1 MLNQGTIIAKATG
14 AGSSAISLFRLS
26 GKDAIKIVNKC
37 FQPKSEKKLAD
48 QKSHTVHLGTLHD
61 KESSP
66 LDEVLVSIFKA
77 PHSYTGENVVE
88 ISCHGSNFIQEEV
101 LRLFISLGAKQAKP
115 GEFTLRAFLNKKMDL
130 SQAEA
135 VADLIVTESRVAH
148 EVAMNQMRG
157 GYTAEIA
164 QLRQKLLDF
173 ASLITLELDF
183 AEEDVAFADRT
194 ALKDLLGSLQS
205 KIKSLL
211 DSFHYGSVIKKGV
224 PVAIVGKPNAGKSSL
239 LNALLNEDRAI
250 VSSIPGTTRDT
261 IEDTLTLSGIEFRF
275 IDTAGL
281 RETNDRIESVG
292 VAKAK
297 EKVDL
302 AKVMIYLFDTNDTSL
317 SEITSAIKE
326 FKREDLIVV
335 LVENKIDLIQETGES
350 SITKVLKEYS
360 SQIPTHAFCSIST
373 FDPQSIEELKN
384 TLCNQ
389 IKKIAVQGDVVVSN
403 VRHYEALQNALG
415 AIIEIG
421 EGLESKLTGD
431 LLSIHI
437 NEAIYFLG
445 EISGEISNDELLRNI
460 FSKFCIGK

>member
-1 MLNQGTIIAKATG
+1 MINQGTIIAKASG

-26 GKDAIKIVNKC
+26 GSNSIEMVSDC
-37 FQPKSEKKLAD
+37 FQPKSQKKLLD
-48 QKSHTVHLGTLHD
+48 QKSHTVHLGTLKHNGD
-61 KESSP
+61 A

-77 PHSYTGENVVE
+77 PHSYTGENIVE
-88 ISCHGSNFIQEEV
+88 ISCHGSNYIQEEI
-101 LRLFISLGAKQAKP
+101 LRLFISKGAQPAKP

-135 VADLIVTESRVAH
+135 VADLIVSESKAAH

-194 ALKDLLGSLQS
+194 ALTELLLAMQS

-211 DSFHYGSVIKKGV
+211 DSFQYGSVIKKGV

-250 VSSIPGTTRDT
+250 VSPIPGTTRDT
-261 IEDTLTLSGIEFRF
+261 IEDTLTLSGVEFRF

-281 RETNDRIESVG
+281 RETDDQIEAVG

-297 EKVDL
+297 EKVNL
-302 AKVMIYLFDTNDTSL
+302 AKVMIYLFDANDTSL
-317 SEITSAIKE
+317 EEINAALNE
-326 FKREDLIVV
+326 FKREGLIIL
-335 LVENKIDLIQETGES
+335 LVENKIDLIEEQGKSSLMNALKRES
-350 SITKVLKEYS
+350 DHFPNLALS
-360 SQIPTHAFCSIST
+360 SIST
-373 FDPQSIEELKN
+373 FDRDTIEQLKK
-384 TLCNQ
+384 TLYNQ
-389 IKKIAVQGDVVVSN
+389 IEKISIQGDIVVSN
-403 VRHYEALQNALG
+403 ARHYEALQNALQ
-415 AIIEIG
+415 AILNIKK
-421 EGLESKLTGD
+421 GLKDELSGD
-431 LLSIHI
+431 LLSVDI
-437 NEAIYFLG
+437 NEALNYLG
-445 EISGEISNDELLRNI
+445 EISGEITNDELLGNI

>member
-26 GKDAIKIVNKC
+26 GSDAIKMVSQC

-61 KESSP
+61 KGAP

-88 ISCHGSNFIQEEV
+88 ISCHGSNFIQEEI
-101 LRLFISLGAKQAKP
+101 LRLFISIGAQPAKP
-115 GEFTLRAFLNKKMDL
+115 GEFTLRSFLNKKMDL

-135 VADLIVTESRVAH
+135 VADLIVSESKAAH

-211 DSFHYGSVIKKGV
+211 DSFQYGSVIKKGV

-261 IEDTLTLSGIEFRF
+261 IEDTLTLSGIGFRF

-281 RETNDRIESVG
+281 RETNDQIEAVG

-302 AKVMIYLFDTNDTSL
+302 AKVMIYLFDTNDTSR

-326 FKREDLIVV
+326 FKREDLIVL
-335 LVENKIDLIQETGES
+335 LVENKIDLIQEAGES
-350 SITKVLKEYS
+350 SLTKALKEQS
-360 SQIPTHAFCSIST
+360 SRIPAHAFCRIST
-373 FDPQSIEELKN
+373 FNPDTIEQLKK
-384 TLCNQ
+384 TLYNQ

-403 VRHYEALQNALG
+403 ARHYEALQNALG

-421 EGLESKLTGD
+421 EGLESELTGD
-431 LLSIHI
+431 LLSVHI
-437 NEAIYFLG
+437 NEAIHFLG
-445 EISGEISNDELLRNI
+445 EISGEISNDELLGNI

>member
-1 MLNQGTIIAKATG
+1 MINQGTIIAKASG

-26 GKDAIKIVNKC
+26 GSNSIEMVSDC
-37 FQPKSEKKLAD
+37 FQPKSQKKLLD
-48 QKSHTVHLGTLHD
+48 QKSHTVHLGTLKYNGD
-61 KESSP
+61 A

-77 PHSYTGENVVE
+77 PHSYTGENIVE
-88 ISCHGSNFIQEEV
+88 ISCHGSNYIQEEI
-101 LRLFISLGAKQAKP
+101 LRLFISKGAQPAKP

-135 VADLIVTESRVAH
+135 VADLIVSESKAAH

-157 GYTAEIA
+157 GYTAEIK

-194 ALKDLLGSLQS
+194 ALTELLLAMQS

-211 DSFHYGSVIKKGV
+211 DSFQYGSVIKKGV

-250 VSSIPGTTRDT
+250 VSAIPGTTRDT
-261 IEDTLTLSGIEFRF
+261 IEDTLTLSGVEFRF

-281 RETNDRIESVG
+281 RETDDQIEAVG

-297 EKVDL
+297 EKVNL
-302 AKVMIYLFDTNDTSL
+302 AKVMIYLFDANDTSL
-317 SEITSAIKE
+317 EEINAALNE
-326 FKREDLIVV
+326 FKREGLIIL
-335 LVENKIDLIQETGES
+335 LVENKIDLIEEQGKSSLMNALKRES
-350 SITKVLKEYS
+350 DHFPNLALS
-360 SQIPTHAFCSIST
+360 SIST
-373 FDPQSIEELKN
+373 FDRDTIEQLKK
-384 TLCNQ
+384 TLYNQ
-389 IKKIAVQGDVVVSN
+389 IEKIAIQGDIVVSN
-403 VRHYEALQNALG
+403 ARHYEALQNALQ
-415 AIIEIG
+415 AILNIKK
-421 EGLESKLTGD
+421 GLKDELSGD
-431 LLSIHI
+431 LLSVDI
-437 NEAIYFLG
+437 NEALNYLG
-445 EISGEISNDELLRNI
+445 EISGEITNDELLGNI

>member
-1 MLNQGTIIAKATG
+1 MINQGTIIAKASG

-26 GKDAIKIVNKC
+26 GSNSIEMVSDC
-37 FQPKSEKKLAD
+37 FQPKSQKKLLD
-48 QKSHTVHLGTLHD
+48 QKSHTVHLGTLKYNGD
-61 KESSP
+61 A

-77 PHSYTGENVVE
+77 PHSYTGENIVE
-88 ISCHGSNFIQEEV
+88 ISCHGSNYIQEEI
-101 LRLFISLGAKQAKP
+101 LRLFISKGAQPAKP

-135 VADLIVTESRVAH
+135 VADLIVSESKAAH

-157 GYTAEIA
+157 GYTAEIK

-194 ALKDLLGSLQS
+194 ALTELLLAMQS

-211 DSFHYGSVIKKGV
+211 DSFQYGSVIKKGV

-250 VSSIPGTTRDT
+250 VSTIPGTTRDT
-261 IEDTLTLSGIEFRF
+261 IEDTLTLSGVEFRF

-281 RETNDRIESVG
+281 RETDDQIEAVG

-297 EKVDL
+297 EKVNL
-302 AKVMIYLFDTNDTSL
+302 AKVMIYLFDANDTSL
-317 SEITSAIKE
+317 EEINAALNE
-326 FKREDLIVV
+326 FKREGLIIL
-335 LVENKIDLIQETGES
+335 LVENKIDLIEEQGKSSLMNALNRES
-350 SITKVLKEYS
+350 DHFPNLALS
-360 SQIPTHAFCSIST
+360 SIST
-373 FDPQSIEELKN
+373 FDRNTIEQLKK
-384 TLCNQ
+384 TLYNQ
-389 IKKIAVQGDVVVSN
+389 IEKIAIQGDIVVSN
-403 VRHYEALQNALG
+403 ARHYEALQNALQ
-415 AIIEIG
+415 AILNIKK
-421 EGLESKLTGD
+421 GLKDELSGD
-431 LLSIHI
+431 LLSVDI
-437 NEAIYFLG
+437 NEALNYLG
-445 EISGEISNDELLRNI
+445 EISGEITNDELLGNI

>member
-1 MLNQGTIIAKATG
+1 MINQGTIIAKASG

-26 GKDAIKIVNKC
+26 GSNSIEMVSDC
-37 FQPKSEKKLAD
+37 FQPKSQKKLLD
-48 QKSHTVHLGTLHD
+48 QKSHTVHLGTLKHNGD
-61 KESSP
+61 A

-77 PHSYTGENVVE
+77 PNSYTGENIVE
-88 ISCHGSNFIQEEV
+88 ISCHGSNYIQEEI
-101 LRLFISLGAKQAKP
+101 LRLFISKGAQPAKP

-135 VADLIVTESRVAH
+135 VADLIVSESKAAH

-194 ALKDLLGSLQS
+194 ALTELLLAMQS

-211 DSFHYGSVIKKGV
+211 DSFQYGSVIKKGV

-250 VSSIPGTTRDT
+250 VSAIPGTTRDT
-261 IEDTLTLSGIEFRF
+261 IEDTLTLSGVEFRF

-281 RETNDRIESVG
+281 RETDDQIEAVG

-297 EKVDL
+297 EKVNL
-302 AKVMIYLFDTNDTSL
+302 AKVMIYLFDANDTSL
-317 SEITSAIKE
+317 EEINAALNE
-326 FKREDLIVV
+326 FKREGLIIL
-335 LVENKIDLIQETGES
+335 LVENKIDLIEEQGKSSLMNALKRES
-350 SITKVLKEYS
+350 DHFPNLALS
-360 SQIPTHAFCSIST
+360 SIST
-373 FDPQSIEELKN
+373 FDRDTIEQLKK
-384 TLCNQ
+384 TLYNQ
-389 IKKIAVQGDVVVSN
+389 IEKISIQGDIVVSN
-403 VRHYEALQNALG
+403 ARHYEALQNALQ
-415 AIIEIG
+415 AILNIKK
-421 EGLESKLTGD
+421 GLKDELSGD
-431 LLSIHI
+431 LLSVDI
-437 NEAIYFLG
+437 NEALNYLG
-445 EISGEISNDELLRNI
+445 EISGEITNDELLGNI

>member
-1 MLNQGTIIAKATG
+1 MINQGTIIAKASG

-26 GKDAIKIVNKC
+26 GSNSIEMVSDC
-37 FQPKSEKKLAD
+37 FQPKSQKKLLD
-48 QKSHTVHLGTLHD
+48 QKSHTVHLGTLKHNGD
-61 KESSP
+61 A

-77 PHSYTGENVVE
+77 PHSYTGENIVE
-88 ISCHGSNFIQEEV
+88 ISCHGSNYIQEEI
-101 LRLFISLGAKQAKP
+101 LRLFISKGAQPAKP

-135 VADLIVTESRVAH
+135 VADLIVSESKAAH

-157 GYTAEIA
+157 GYTAEIT

-194 ALKDLLGSLQS
+194 ALTELLLAMQS

-211 DSFHYGSVIKKGV
+211 DSFQYGSVIKKGV

-250 VSSIPGTTRDT
+250 VSAIPGTTRDT
-261 IEDTLTLSGIEFRF
+261 IEDTLTLSGVEFRF

-281 RETNDRIESVG
+281 RETDDQIEAVG

-297 EKVDL
+297 EKVNL
-302 AKVMIYLFDTNDTSL
+302 AKVMIYLFDANDTSL
-317 SEITSAIKE
+317 EEINAALNE
-326 FKREDLIVV
+326 FKREGLIIL
-335 LVENKIDLIQETGES
+335 LVENKIDLIEEQGKSSLMNALNRES
-350 SITKVLKEYS
+350 DHFPNLALS
-360 SQIPTHAFCSIST
+360 SIST
-373 FDPQSIEELKN
+373 FDRNTIEQLKK
-384 TLCNQ
+384 TLYNQ
-389 IKKIAVQGDVVVSN
+389 IEKISIQGDIVVSN
-403 VRHYEALQNALG
+403 ARHYEALQNALQ
-415 AIIEIG
+415 AILNIKK
-421 EGLESKLTGD
+421 GLKDELSGD
-431 LLSIHI
+431 LLSVDI
-437 NEAIYFLG
+437 NEALNYLG
-445 EISGEISNDELLRNI
+445 EISGEITNDELLGNI

>member
-1 MLNQGTIIAKATG
+1 MYNQGTIIAKATG
-14 AGSSAISLFRLS
+14 AGSSAICLFRLS
-26 GKDAIKIVNKC
+26 GNDSIKMVSKY
-37 FQPKSEKKLAD
+37 FQAKSKKKLTE
-48 QKSHTVHLGTLHD
+48 QKSHTVHLGTLHHNGAT
-61 KESSP
+61 
-66 LDEVLVSIFKA
+66 LDEVLVSVFKA
-77 PHSYTGENVVE
+77 PHSYTGENIVE
-88 ISCHGSNFIQEEV
+88 ISCHGSNFIQEAI
-101 LRLFISLGAKQAKP
+101 LRLFISKGAQPAKP

-135 VADLIVTESRVAH
+135 VADLIASESRAAH
-148 EVAMNQMRG
+148 EIAINQMRG
-157 GYTAEIA
+157 GYTDEIS

-183 AEEDVAFADRT
+183 AEEDVAFADRI

-211 DSFHYGSVIKKGV
+211 DSFQYGSVIKKGV

-239 LNALLNEDRAI
+239 LNALLKENRAI
-250 VSSIPGTTRDT
+250 VSAIPGTTRDA
-261 IEDTLTLSGIEFRF
+261 IEDTMTLSGIEFRF

-281 RETNDRIESVG
+281 RETDDQIEAIG

-302 AKVMIYLFDTNDTSL
+302 AKVMIYLFDAHDTSL

-326 FKREDLIVV
+326 FKREDLIVL
-335 LVENKIDLIQETGES
+335 LVENKIDLIQEAGES
-350 SITKVLKEYS
+350 SLTKALKEQS

-373 FDPQSIEELKN
+373 FDPDTIEQLKK
-384 TLCNQ
+384 TLYNQ

-403 VRHYEALQNALG
+403 ARHYEALQNALG

-421 EGLESKLTGD
+421 EGLESELTGD
-431 LLSIHI
+431 LLSVHI
-437 NEAIYFLG
+437 NEAIHFLG
-445 EISGEISNDELLRNI
+445 EISGEIGNDELLGNI

>member
-26 GKDAIKIVNKC
+26 GSDAIRMVSKC

-61 KESSP
+61 KGSP

-88 ISCHGSNFIQEEV
+88 ISCHGSNFIQEEI
-101 LRLFISLGAKQAKP
+101 LRLFISIGAQQAKP

-135 VADLIVTESRVAH
+135 VADLIVSESKAAH

-239 LNALLNEDRAI
+239 LNAILNEDRAI

-281 RETNDRIESVG
+281 RETNDRIEAVG

-317 SEITSAIKE
+317 SEIRSAIKE

-335 LVENKIDLIQETGES
+335 LVENKIDLIQEAGES
-350 SITKVLKEYS
+350 SLTKALKEQS
-360 SQIPTHAFCSIST
+360 SQIPTHGFCSIST
-373 FDPQSIEELKN
+373 FDPRSIEELKK
-384 TLCNQ
+384 TLYNQ

-403 VRHYEALQNALG
+403 ARHYEALQNALG
-415 AIIEIG
+415 AIIEVG
-421 EGLESKLTGD
+421 EGLESELTGD
-431 LLSIHI
+431 LLSVHI
-437 NEAIYFLG
+437 NEAIHFLG
-445 EISGEISNDELLRNI
+445 EISGEISNDELLGNI

>member
-26 GKDAIKIVNKC
+26 GSDAIRMVSKC

-61 KESSP
+61 KGSP

-88 ISCHGSNFIQEEV
+88 ISCHGSNFIQEEI
-101 LRLFISLGAKQAKP
+101 LRLFISIGAQPAKP

-135 VADLIVTESRVAH
+135 VADLIVSESKAAH
-148 EVAMNQMRG
+148 EVAINQMRG

-164 QLRQKLLDF
+164 KLRQKLLDF

-239 LNALLNEDRAI
+239 LNALLNENRAI

-281 RETNDRIESVG
+281 RETNDRIEALG

-335 LVENKIDLIQETGES
+335 LVENKIDLIQEAGES
-350 SITKVLKEYS
+350 SLTKALKEQS
-360 SQIPTHAFCSIST
+360 SQIPIHALCSIST
-373 FDPQSIEELKN
+373 FDPRSIEELKK
-384 TLCNQ
+384 TLYNQ

-403 VRHYEALQNALG
+403 ARHYKALQNALG

-421 EGLESKLTGD
+421 EGLERELTGD
-431 LLSIHI
+431 LLSVHI
-437 NEAIYFLG
+437 NEANHFLG
-445 EISGEISNDELLRNI
+445 EISGEISNDELLGNI

>member
-26 GKDAIKIVNKC
+26 GSDAIKMVSKC
-37 FQPKSEKKLAD
+37 FQPMSEKKLAD

-61 KESSP
+61 KGSP

-88 ISCHGSNFIQEEV
+88 ISCHGSNFIQEEI
-101 LRLFISLGAKQAKP
+101 LRLFISIGAQQAKP

-135 VADLIVTESRVAH
+135 VADLIVSESKAAH

-281 RETNDRIESVG
+281 RETNDRIEAVG

-302 AKVMIYLFDTNDTSL
+302 AKMMIYLFDTNDTSL
-317 SEITSAIKE
+317 SEIRNAIKE

-335 LVENKIDLIQETGES
+335 LVENKIDLIQEAGES
-350 SITKVLKEYS
+350 SLTKALKEQS

-373 FDPQSIEELKN
+373 FDPRSIEELKKI
-384 TLCNQ
+384 LYNQ

-403 VRHYEALQNALG
+403 ARHYEALQNALG

-421 EGLESKLTGD
+421 EGLESELTGD
-431 LLSIHI
+431 LLSVHI
-437 NEAIYFLG
+437 NEAIHFLG
-445 EISGEISNDELLRNI
+445 EISGEISNDELLGNI

>member
-1 MLNQGTIIAKATG
+1 
-14 AGSSAISLFRLS
+14 
-26 GKDAIKIVNKC
+26 
-37 FQPKSEKKLAD
+37 
-48 QKSHTVHLGTLHD
+48 
-61 KESSP
+61 
-66 LDEVLVSIFKA
+66 
-77 PHSYTGENVVE
+77 
-88 ISCHGSNFIQEEV
+88 
-101 LRLFISLGAKQAKP
+101 
-115 GEFTLRAFLNKKMDL
+115 MDL
-130 SQAEA
+130 SLAEA
-135 VADLIVTESRVAH
+135 VADLIVSESKAAH

-261 IEDTLTLSGIEFRF
+261 IEDTLTLSGLEFRF

-281 RETNDRIESVG
+281 RETNDRIEAVG

-302 AKVMIYLFDTNDTSL
+302 AKMMIYLFDTNDTSL
-317 SEITSAIKE
+317 SEIKSAIKE

-335 LVENKIDLIQETGES
+335 LVENKIDLIQEAGES
-350 SITKVLKEYS
+350 SLTKALKEQS
-360 SQIPTHAFCSIST
+360 SQSPTHAFCSIST
-373 FDPQSIEELKN
+373 FDPRSIEELKKI
-384 TLCNQ
+384 LYNQ

-403 VRHYEALQNALG
+403 ARHYEALQNALG

-421 EGLESKLTGD
+421 EGLESELTGD
-431 LLSIHI
+431 LLSVHI
-437 NEAIYFLG
+437 NEAIHFLG
-445 EISGEISNDELLRNI
+445 EISGEISNDELLGNI

>member
-1 MLNQGTIIAKATG
+1 M
-14 AGSSAISLFRLS
+14 
-26 GKDAIKIVNKC
+26 
-37 FQPKSEKKLAD
+37 
-48 QKSHTVHLGTLHD
+48 
-61 KESSP
+61 
-66 LDEVLVSIFKA
+66 DEVLVSIFKA

-88 ISCHGSNFIQEEV
+88 ISCHGSNFIQEEI
-101 LRLFISLGAKQAKP
+101 LRLFISIGAQPAKP

-135 VADLIVTESRVAH
+135 VADLIVSESKAAH

-211 DSFHYGSVIKKGV
+211 DSFQYGSVIKKGV

-281 RETNDRIESVG
+281 RETNDQIEAVG

-302 AKVMIYLFDTNDTSL
+302 AKVMIYLFDTNDTSR

-326 FKREDLIVV
+326 FKREDLIVL
-335 LVENKIDLIQETGES
+335 LVENKIDLIQEAGES
-350 SITKVLKEYS
+350 SLTKALKEQS
-360 SQIPTHAFCSIST
+360 SRIPAHAFCRIST
-373 FDPQSIEELKN
+373 FNPDTIEQLKK
-384 TLCNQ
+384 TLYNQ

-403 VRHYEALQNALG
+403 ARHYEALQNALG
-415 AIIEIG
+415 VIIEIG
-421 EGLESKLTGD
+421 EGLESELTGD
-431 LLSIHI
+431 LLSVHI
-437 NEAIYFLG
+437 NAAIHFLG
-445 EISGEISNDELLRNI
+445 EISGEISNDELLGNI

>member
-26 GKDAIKIVNKC
+26 GSDAIRMVTKC
-37 FQPKSEKKLAD
+37 FQPMSEKKLAD

-61 KESSP
+61 KGSP

-88 ISCHGSNFIQEEV
+88 ISCHGSNFIQEEI
-101 LRLFISLGAKQAKP
+101 LRLFISIGAQQAKP

-135 VADLIVTESRVAH
+135 VADLIVSESKAAH

-281 RETNDRIESVG
+281 RETNDRIEAVG

-302 AKVMIYLFDTNDTSL
+302 AKMMIYLFDANDTSL
-317 SEITSAIKE
+317 SEIISAIKE

-335 LVENKIDLIQETGES
+335 LVENKIDLIQEAGES
-350 SITKVLKEYS
+350 SLTKALKEQS

-373 FDPQSIEELKN
+373 FDPRSIEELKKI
-384 TLCNQ
+384 LYNQ

-403 VRHYEALQNALG
+403 ARHYEALQNALG

-421 EGLESKLTGD
+421 EGLESELTGD
-431 LLSIHI
+431 LLSVQI
-437 NEAIYFLG
+437 NEAIHFLG
-445 EISGEISNDELLRNI
+445 EISGEISNDELLGNI

>member
-26 GKDAIKIVNKC
+26 GSDAIRMVSKC

-61 KESSP
+61 KGSP
-66 LDEVLVSIFKA
+66 LDVVLVSIFKA

-88 ISCHGSNFIQEEV
+88 ISCHGSNFIQEEI
-101 LRLFISLGAKQAKP
+101 LRLFISIGAQQAKP

-135 VADLIVTESRVAH
+135 VADLIVSESKAAH

-239 LNALLNEDRAI
+239 LNAILNEDRAI

-281 RETNDRIESVG
+281 RETNDRIEAVG

-326 FKREDLIVV
+326 FKRKDLIVV
-335 LVENKIDLIQETGES
+335 LVENKIDLIQEAGES
-350 SITKVLKEYS
+350 SLTKVLKEKS

-373 FDPQSIEELKN
+373 FDPRSIEELKK
-384 TLCNQ
+384 TLYNQ

-403 VRHYEALQNALG
+403 ARHYEALQNALG

-421 EGLESKLTGD
+421 EGLESELTGD
-431 LLSIHI
+431 LLSVHI
-437 NEAIYFLG
+437 NEAIHFLG
-445 EISGEISNDELLRNI
+445 EISGEISNDELLGNI